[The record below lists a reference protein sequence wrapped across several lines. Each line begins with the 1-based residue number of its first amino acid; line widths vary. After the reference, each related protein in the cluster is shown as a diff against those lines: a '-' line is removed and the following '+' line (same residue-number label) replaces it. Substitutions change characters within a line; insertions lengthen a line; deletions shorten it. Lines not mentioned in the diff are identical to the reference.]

1 MSQAKASSSVG
12 AKVSETRMHWFPG
25 TVAERRPSAWWYWG
39 RAVYVSRRDY
49 WRITKKFLA
58 VGIPL
63 GAIGVL
69 FHVPMAFKAAMVLAA
84 IGLVLLAYSLFG
96 LYRMYGHPGG
106 RYIRSLV
113 ELGDLNGRITV
124 ADLHIGTYR
133 HAFLLSDALPEAKI
147 QTVDCWN
154 VESESPEEAVQ
165 DVRDLEVPPQSNPRI
180 TPSRAEHFTLPLA
193 DASCDA
199 VCFGFGTHE
208 IPTGGPREKLFAEAI
223 RILKPGG
230 KALLFEHGWD
240 AHNYVIFGPV
250 IHHVTK
256 RQDWDKFLRER
267 FHDVKYARSNQA
279 VDLFAATKR

>member
-1 MSQAKASSSVG
+1 MANTHQPISHWYPG
-12 AKVSETRMHWFPG
+12 A
-25 TVAERRPSAWWYWG
+25 VAAERPSAWWYWG

-63 GAIGVL
+63 GVIGVL
-69 FHVPMAFKAAMVLAA
+69 LHYSPAFWAAMALAE
-84 IGLVLLAYSLFG
+84 IGLLLLAYSLFG
-96 LYRMYGHPGG
+96 LYRMYGHPGV
-106 RYIRSLV
+106 RYIRRLV
-113 ELGDLNGRITV
+113 ELGGVQGKVAV

-133 HAFLLSDALPEAKI
+133 HAFLLSDVLPEATI

-154 VESESPEEAVQ
+154 VEGESAEEAVQ
-165 DVRDLEVPPQSNPRI
+165 DVRDLEVPPKSSPRI
-180 TPSRAEHFTLPLA
+180 VPSKADHFNVPLP

-208 IPTGGPREKLFAEAI
+208 IPTGGPREKLFGEAT

-230 KALLFEHGWD
+230 KVLLFEHGWD
-240 AHNYVIFGPV
+240 AHNYIIFGPV

-256 RQDWDKFLRER
+256 RQDWDKFFDER
-267 FHDVKYARSNQA
+267 FNDVKYARSSQA
-279 VDLFAATKR
+279 VDLFAGTRR